1 MHGLGGVT
9 RQPFVVF
16 AHVQQHDLGILQEPR
31 ASLVN
36 GDFADA
42 GLGVSHNFEK
52 TG

>member
-1 MHGLGGVT
+1 
-9 RQPFVVF
+9 
-16 AHVQQHDLGILQEPR
+16 LQEPR

-42 GLGVSHNFEK
+42 GPGVSHNFEK